1 MPGLRVHKG
10 RSALAVLNCAAS
22 PFVKVLIV
30 MQAVVVTEPG
40 GPEVLKV
47 QEASDPVP
55 GPEDVLVEVKATALN
70 RADTLQRQGGYPAP
84 PGFPADIPGLEFSGV
99 VLDTGANVFDLSAGD
114 RVFGLLGG
122 GGYASRVVTHS
133 RMAMRIPDNLDFVQ
147 AAAVP
152 EVFLTAYDALFN
164 HCELSMGESV
174 LVHAAGSGVGTAAV
188 QLAHSAGAYVF
199 GTAGS
204 EDKLQGA
211 KALGMDVGIN
221 YREEDFSA
229 VVREHTRG
237 AGVAVLLDVI
247 GADYWERNLA
257 SLAVQGRM
265 VLVGIM
271 SGGVVQANLGPLMF
285 KRLRVHGTVLRARPL
300 EEKIALTNQVIRH
313 VLPLIASGAI
323 KPVVDRVFPLAEAGE
338 AHRYM
343 ESNANFGKI
352 ILAVD

>member
-1 MPGLRVHKG
+1 MR
-10 RSALAVLNCAAS
+10 AAV
-22 PFVKVLIV
+22 I
-30 MQAVVVTEPG
+30 TEPG

-47 QEASDPVP
+47 RELPDPVP
-55 GPEDVLVEVKATALN
+55 GPDDVLVDIKASALN

-84 PGFPADIPGLEFSGV
+84 PGSPDDIPGLEFSGV
-99 VLDTGANVFDLSAGD
+99 VAEAGANVSDLSPGD

-152 EVFLTAYDALFN
+152 EVFFTAYDALFN
-164 HCELSMGESV
+164 HCDLSMGESV

-188 QLAHSAGAYVF
+188 QLAHNAGARVF

-204 EDKLQGA
+204 ADKLQGA
-211 KALGMDVGIN
+211 IELGMDVGIN
-221 YREEDFSA
+221 YREQDFSQ
-229 VVREHTRG
+229 VVREHTGG
-237 AGVAVLLDVI
+237 AGVDVLLDVI
-247 GADYWERNLA
+247 GADYWDRNLA
-257 SLAVQGRM
+257 SLALRGRL
-265 VLVGIM
+265 VLVGTM
-271 SGGVVQANLGPLMF
+271 GGGAVQVNLGPVMF
-285 KRLRVHGTVLRARPL
+285 KRLRVNGTVLRSRPI
-300 EEKIALTNQVIRH
+300 EEKIALTNQIKRH

-323 KPVVDRVFPLAEAGE
+323 KPVVDSVHPLEDAAG

-352 ILAVD
+352 ILSMD

>member
-1 MPGLRVHKG
+1 MR
-10 RSALAVLNCAAS
+10 AAV
-22 PFVKVLIV
+22 I
-30 MQAVVVTEPG
+30 TEPG

-47 QEASDPVP
+47 RELPDPVP
-55 GPEDVLVEVKATALN
+55 GPDDVLVDIKASALN

-84 PGFPADIPGLEFSGV
+84 PGSPDDIPGLEFSGV
-99 VLDTGANVFDLSAGD
+99 VLEAGANVADLSPGD

-152 EVFLTAYDALFN
+152 EVFFTAYDALFN
-164 HCELSMGESV
+164 HCEMSMGESV

-188 QLAHSAGAYVF
+188 QLAHNAGTYVF

-204 EDKLQGA
+204 ADKLQGA
-211 KALGMDVGIN
+211 KDLGMDVGIN
-221 YREEDFSA
+221 YREQDFSQ
-229 VVREHTRG
+229 VVREHTGG
-237 AGVAVLLDVI
+237 AGVDVLLDVI
-247 GADYWERNLA
+247 GADYWDRNLA
-257 SLAVQGRM
+257 SLALRGRL
-265 VLVGIM
+265 VLVGTM
-271 SGGVVQANLGPLMF
+271 GGGAVQVNLGPVMF
-285 KRLRVHGTVLRARPL
+285 KRLRVNGTVLRSRPI
-300 EEKIALTNQVIRH
+300 EEKIALTNQIKRH

-323 KPVVDRVFPLAEAGE
+323 KPVVDSVYPLEDAAG

-352 ILAVD
+352 ILSME